1 LVVKG
6 TPMPKEPRKTTTRAA
21 ATRKPTLRRKKAAP
35 AVELTPEQ
43 VATRAY
49 FLHLEQPWAD
59 PHENWV
65 RAESELAAAV

>member
-1 LVVKG
+1 
-6 TPMPKEPRKTTTRAA
+6 MPKAPRTTAIRKT
-21 ATRKPTLRRKKAAP
+21 TLRRKKAAV
-35 AVELTPEQ
+35 VEITPEH

-49 FLHLEQPWAD
+49 FLHLEQPWAP